1 MRPEKASSRLKVP
14 GSGSR
19 FAIRGSAR
27 GKVVGTDP
35 DSSISGRYL
44 ELVPKRAISAFVP
57 RTFLGQAATYL
68 RQTPNPEP
76 CQPFFCPPGACR
88 KSELQVQGSRFGVPG
103 SPFAVRGSARGKIV
117 GTDPDSSISAATYL
131 LRQTPNPASHFSA
144 LPVRAE
150 KAKASGPNA
159 DRHPKARPSP
169 GITWPGPGDVRS
181 LIDRAP
187 GNPGS
192 RSVSGLPSH

>member
-1 MRPEKASSRLKVP
+1 MRAEKASSGFKVP

-19 FAIRGSAR
+19 FAIRGSVSTR
-27 GKVVGTDP
+27 
-35 DSSISGRYL
+35 
-44 ELVPKRAISAFVP
+44 
-57 RTFLGQAATYL
+57 
-68 RQTPNPEP
+68 
-76 CQPFFCPPGACR
+76 
-88 KSELQVQGSRFGVPG
+88 QGSRHRSGFKHLGPLPTYSDKPRTLPAIFLPSRCVQKKRAPG
-103 SPFAVRGSARGKIV
+103 SRFPVRGSRFAVRGSARGKIV

-131 LRQTPNPASHFSA
+131 LRKTPNPASHFSA

-150 KAKASGPNA
+150 KGRAS
-159 DRHPKARPSP
+159 KARPSP